1 MNNTP
6 RCVVQRVFFLE
17 GATMWNEYT
26 RLGLLIGFAM
36 GVAAVPLFVLA
47 FDGWLTFL
55 DRLLEGRRQ

>member
-1 MNNTP
+1 M
-6 RCVVQRVFFLE
+6 E
-17 GATMWNEYT
+17 GLTMWNEFT

-55 DRLLEGRRQ
+55 DRVMEGRKQ